1 MNNNNN
7 KTFIEE
13 AATTG
18 AIIAIFFTL
27 AGLLAILVRLAC
39 YGIVGLKMFLN

>member
-1 MNNNNN
+1 MNSD

-27 AGLLAILVRLAC
+27 AGVLATLVR
-39 YGIVGLKMFLN
+39 IVCLLILTVHQLMG

>member
-1 MNNNNN
+1 MP
-7 KTFIEE
+7 KISEVW
-13 AATTG
+13 AQVDKYKPDC
-18 AIIAIFFTL
+18 ISIFFTL

>member
-1 MNNNNN
+1 MNNN

-18 AIIAIFFTL
+18 AIIALFFTL
-27 AGLLAILVRLAC
+27 AGVLAVMIRLAC

>member
-1 MNNNNN
+1 MNNN

-27 AGLLAILVRLAC
+27 AGLLALLVRLAC

>member
-1 MNNNNN
+1 MNNN
-7 KTFIEE
+7 KTLFEE

>member
-1 MNNNNN
+1 MNNN
-7 KTFIEE
+7 KTFFEE
-13 AATTG
+13 ATTTG

>member
-1 MNNNNN
+1 MNNN

-27 AGLLAILVRLAC
+27 AGLLAVMIRLAC

>member
-1 MNNNNN
+1 MNNN
-7 KTFIEE
+7 KSFFEE

-27 AGLLAILVRLAC
+27 VGLLALLVRLAC

>member
-1 MNNNNN
+1 MNDN

-13 AATTG
+13 AAATG
-18 AIIAIFFTL
+18 ALIAIFFTL

>member
-1 MNNNNN
+1 MNNN
-7 KTFIEE
+7 KTFFEE

-18 AIIAIFFTL
+18 AIIALFFTL
-27 AGLLAILVRLAC
+27 AGVLAVMVRLAC

>member
-1 MNNNNN
+1 MNNN

-27 AGLLAILVRLAC
+27 AGVLAVAIRLTC

>member
-1 MNNNNN
+1 MNNN

-27 AGLLAILVRLAC
+27 AGVLAVMIRLAC
-39 YGIVGLKMFLN
+39 YGIVSLKMFLN

>member
-1 MNNNNN
+1 MNNNN

-27 AGLLAILVRLAC
+27 AGVLAVLVRLAC
-39 YGIVGLKMFLN
+39 YGVVGIKMFLN

>member
-1 MNNNNN
+1 MTNN
-7 KTFIEE
+7 KTFFEE

-27 AGLLAILVRLAC
+27 AGLLALLVRLAC

>member
-1 MNNNNN
+1 MNNN

-27 AGLLAILVRLAC
+27 AGVLAVMIRLTC

>member
-1 MNNNNN
+1 MNNN

-27 AGLLAILVRLAC
+27 AGVLAVVVRLAC
-39 YGIVGLKMFLN
+39 LLILTVHQLMR

>member
-1 MNNNNN
+1 MNNN
-7 KTFIEE
+7 KTLFEE

-27 AGLLAILVRLAC
+27 AGLLAILVRLTC

>member
-1 MNNNNN
+1 MNNN

-13 AATTG
+13 AAITG

>member
-1 MNNNNN
+1 MNNN

>member
-1 MNNNNN
+1 MNNN
-7 KTFIEE
+7 KTFFED

-27 AGLLAILVRLAC
+27 AGVLALMVRLAC
-39 YGIVGLKMFLN
+39 YGIIDLKMFLN

>member
-1 MNNNNN
+1 MNNN
-7 KTFIEE
+7 KTLFEE

-27 AGLLAILVRLAC
+27 AGVLAVAVRIVC

>member
-1 MNNNNN
+1 MNNN

-18 AIIAIFFTL
+18 AIIALIFTL

>member
-1 MNNNNN
+1 MNNN

-13 AATTG
+13 AATTV

-27 AGLLAILVRLAC
+27 AGVLAVAVRIMCLLILTVHQLM
-39 YGIVGLKMFLN
+39 G

>member
-1 MNNNNN
+1 MNNNN

>member
-1 MNNNNN
+1 MNNN

-27 AGLLAILVRLAC
+27 AGVLAVMIRLAC

>member
-1 MNNNNN
+1 MNNN
-7 KTFIEE
+7 KTFFEE

-39 YGIVGLKMFLN
+39 YSIVGLKMFLN

>member
-1 MNNNNN
+1 MNNN
-7 KTFIEE
+7 KSFFEE

>member
-1 MNNNNN
+1 MNNN
-7 KTFIEE
+7 KTFFEE
-13 AATTG
+13 AATTS

>member
-1 MNNNNN
+1 MNNN

-13 AATTG
+13 AAATG

>member
-1 MNNNNN
+1 MNNN

-18 AIIAIFFTL
+18 AIITIFFIL
-27 AGLLAILVRLAC
+27 AGLIAALVRLAC
-39 YGIVGLKMFLN
+39 CGIVGLKMFLN